1 MTPVQATLTE
11 TEVKE
16 LFKQATAEVLQ
27 EQREL
32 LYEVFWEALEDI
44 ALAQAIRQGEGTPTV
59 SRETIFRTLE
69 DAP

>member
-1 MTPVQATLTE
+1 MATVQTTLTE

-16 LFKQATAEVLQ
+16 LFKQAVAEVLQ

-44 ALAQAIRQGEGTPTV
+44 ALAQAIQYGEGTPMV
-59 SRETIFRTLE
+59 SREAIFRVLE